1 MRTFQERLR
10 RCAER
15 GNLTVSDLARWFG
28 RPYATVR
35 DWLVNGREPIGG
47 PVTVRTAWDRL
58 DTLETEVRRN
68 GRELRG
74 LSMRDRAMQLAG
86 GSRK

>member
-1 MRTFQERLR
+1 MRTFQQRLR
-10 RCAER
+10 RCVEH

-47 PVTVRTAWDRL
+47 PVTVRNAWDRL
-58 DTLETEVRRN
+58 GTLETEVRRH
-68 GRELRG
+68 GRELRT
-74 LSMRDRAMQLAG
+74 LSMRERAMQLG